1 MVLCV
6 GGHADSVRMRLT
18 ATLTAV
24 GKTCVM
30 RITLPS
36 GTAAEIV
43 SPPTTPT
50 MGLVIAPD
58 IWSLRPLY
66 DEMVARLVREWG
78 MAVCAVEPFPGR
90 TLAAE
95 IEPRFAAVPTLDDA
109 SHLRD
114 LHEAADAL
122 GTSRVGLMGFCLGG
136 MYCFKSAISPRFARI
151 ASFYGMIRIPEKW
164 RSATQGEPL
173 EYLRRGDAAKVL
185 ALIGTADPYTPAA
198 DVDELRTVGCS
209 VVAYEA
215 AEHAFA
221 HDATRP
227 SYREADARDA
237 FARAHAWLLG

>member
-1 MVLCV
+1 
-6 GGHADSVRMRLT
+6 MRLT

-185 ALIGTADPYTPAA
+185 ALIGTADPYTPPD
-198 DVDELRTVGCS
+198 DVDALRTVGCS

>member
-1 MVLCV
+1 
-6 GGHADSVRMRLT
+6 MRLT

-24 GKTCVM
+24 GKTEAM

-43 SPPTTPT
+43 SPPMTPT

-185 ALIGTADPYTPAA
+185 ALIGTADPYTPPD
-198 DVDELRTVGCS
+198 DVDALRTVGCS

>member
-1 MVLCV
+1 
-6 GGHADSVRMRLT
+6 MRLT

-43 SPPTTPT
+43 SPPMTPT

-185 ALIGTADPYTPAA
+185 ALIGTADPYTPPD
-198 DVDELRTVGCS
+198 DVDALRTVGCS

>member
-1 MVLCV
+1 
-6 GGHADSVRMRLT
+6 MRLT

-24 GKTCVM
+24 GKTCFM

-122 GTSRVGLMGFCLGG
+122 GTARVGLMGFCLGG

-185 ALIGTADPYTPAA
+185 ALIGTADPYTPPD
-198 DVDELRTVGCS
+198 DVDALRTVGCS

>member
-1 MVLCV
+1 
-6 GGHADSVRMRLT
+6 MRLT

-24 GKTCVM
+24 GKTEAM

-173 EYLRRGDAAKVL
+173 EYLRRGDSAKVL
-185 ALIGTADPYTPAA
+185 ALIGTADPYTPPD
-198 DVDELRTVGCS
+198 DVDALRTVGCS

>member
-1 MVLCV
+1 MVLCA

-109 SHLRD
+109 SHLR
-114 LHEAADAL
+114 
-122 GTSRVGLMGFCLGG
+122 
-136 MYCFKSAISPRFARI
+136 
-151 ASFYGMIRIPEKW
+151 
-164 RSATQGEPL
+164 
-173 EYLRRGDAAKVL
+173 
-185 ALIGTADPYTPAA
+185 
-198 DVDELRTVGCS
+198 
-209 VVAYEA
+209 
-215 AEHAFA
+215 
-221 HDATRP
+221 
-227 SYREADARDA
+227 
-237 FARAHAWLLG
+237 